1 MGLFSKNSN
10 ETKYPGGQ
18 KHFVEVI
25 KSNGNDQGNMPAD
38 ALIWR
43 HPAQDFNTNSTLVV
57 MPGESAIFVNNG
69 NIEQV
74 FEPNTYKLSTQNY
87 PFISRLR
94 NSLSGGVSAFH
105 CVVYFVRTNNT
116 MEMKWGTDS
125 PILVRDKVLR
135 LSTKIGARGAFQVRV
150 NDPAML
156 LRNLL
161 GATAGSI
168 TAEDIKKYVKSTFL
182 SKIKSNISGAIQ
194 KIDSEIMGI
203 DAHMDEIS
211 QDLMPVIS
219 EAVRPY
225 GLLCVTFSVAAIDIL
240 DDEYR
245 RQYDETMAQRNKMD
259 VLGNQWAAQQSFELM
274 NKMAENQ
281 GGDGTA
287 AGMASMGMGLGMGMA
302 SGMAFGNMA
311 QQAFAPAQQPYGQM
325 PYGQQPYG
333 QPQQPYGQQPYGQ
346 PQQPYGQPYGQ
357 PQQPYGQPQQPY
369 GQPQQPYGQPQQAPQ
384 QAPQQEAPAA
394 AAEDPMEALAK
405 LKKLLDAGL
414 IGQAEFDAKKA
425 DILSRL

>member
-10 ETKYPGGQ
+10 EANYAGGK
-18 KHFVEVI
+18 KHFVDVI

-43 HPAQDFNTNSTLVV
+43 HPAEDFNSNSTLVV

-94 NSLSGGVSAFH
+94 NAFSGGISAFH
-105 CVVYFVRTNNT
+105 CIVYFVRTNNT

-125 PILVRDKVLR
+125 PIMVRDKMLG
-135 LSTKIGARGAFQVRV
+135 LSTKIGARGAYQVRV

-182 SKIKSNISGAIQ
+182 SKIKSNISASIQ
-194 KIDSEIMGI
+194 KMDTEIMGI

-211 QDLMPVIS
+211 QDLYPTIQ
-219 EAVRPY
+219 EAVRGY
-225 GLLCVTFSVAAIDIL
+225 GLFCVSFSVMAIDIM

-245 RQYDETMAQRNKMD
+245 RQYDEAVAAKNKKMLNAQADRYTMD
-259 VLGNQWAAQQSFELM
+259 TLGGQWAAQQSFDVM
-274 NKMAENQ
+274 NKMADNQ
-281 GGDGTA
+281 GDGSATA
-287 AGMASMGMGLGMGMA
+287 NMAMGLGMGLA
-302 SGMAFGNMA
+302 SGAAFGNMA
-311 QQAFAPAQQPYGQM
+311 QQAFAPAQQPYGQ
-325 PYGQQPYG
+325 
-333 QPQQPYGQQPYGQ
+333 
-346 PQQPYGQPYGQ
+346 

-369 GQPQQPYGQPQQAPQ
+369 VQPQPYGQPQQPTAPT
-384 QAPQQEAPAA
+384 
-394 AAEDPMEALAK
+394 EDPMEALGK

-414 IGQAEFDAKKA
+414 IEQTEYDAKKA

>member
-10 ETKYPGGQ
+10 EVNYPGGK
-18 KHFVEVI
+18 KHFVDVI
-25 KSNGNDQGNMPAD
+25 KSSGNDQGNMPAD

-43 HPAQDFNTNSTLVV
+43 HPAEDFNVNSSLVV

-74 FEPNTYKLSTQNY
+74 FEPNTYKLNTQNY

-94 NSLSGGVSAFH
+94 NSLSGGISAFH
-105 CVVYFVRTNNT
+105 CVVYFVRTNST

-125 PILVRDKVLR
+125 PILVRDKMMG
-135 LSTKIGARGAFQVRV
+135 LSTKIGARGAYQVRV

-168 TAEDIKKYVKSTFL
+168 AAEDIKKYVKSTFL
-182 SKIKSNISGAIQ
+182 SKIKSNISASIQ
-194 KIDSEIMGI
+194 KMDTEIMGI

-211 QDLMPVIS
+211 QDLLPTIQ
-219 EAVRPY
+219 EAVRGY
-225 GLLCVTFSVAAIDIL
+225 GLFCVSFSVIAIDIL

-245 RQYDETMAQRNKMD
+245 RQYDEAMAARNKKMINAQADRYTMD
-259 VLGNQWAAQQSFELM
+259 TLGNQWAAQQSFDVM

-281 GGDGTA
+281 GGGDGS
-287 AGMASMGMGLGMGMA
+287 GMAGMGMGLGMGMA

-311 QQAFAPAQQPYGQM
+311 QQAFAPAQQPYGQ
-325 PYGQQPYG
+325 PQQPYG
-333 QPQQPYGQQPYGQ
+333 QPP
-346 PQQPYGQPYGQ
+346 QPYGQ

-369 GQPQQPYGQPQQAPQ
+369 GQPQQPYGQPQQPYGQPPQPYGQPQ
-384 QAPQQEAPAA
+384 QPAA
-394 AAEDPMEALAK
+394 PAAEDPMEALAK

-414 IGQAEFDAKKA
+414 IEQAEYDAKKA

>member
-1 MGLFSKNSN
+1 MGLFGKNSN
-10 ETKYPGGQ
+10 EVNYAGGK
-18 KHFVEVI
+18 KHFVDVI

-43 HPAQDFNTNSTLVV
+43 HPAEDFNTNSSLVV
-57 MPGESAIFVNNG
+57 MPGECAIFVNNG

-94 NSLSGGVSAFH
+94 NALSGGISAFH
-105 CVVYFVRTNNT
+105 CVVYFVRTNST

-125 PILVRDKVLR
+125 PIQIRDKMLG
-135 LSTKIGARGAFQVRV
+135 LSTKIGARGAYQVRV
-150 NDPAML
+150 NDAAML

-168 TAEDIKKYVKSTFL
+168 SAEDIKKYIKSTFL
-182 SKIKSNISGAIQ
+182 SKIKSNISASIQ
-194 KIDSEIMGI
+194 KMDTEIMGI

-211 QDLMPVIS
+211 QDLMPIIQ
-219 EAVRPY
+219 EAVRGY
-225 GLLCVTFSVAAIDIL
+225 GLFCVSFSVTAIDIL

-245 RQYDETMAQRNKMD
+245 RQYDEAIAARNAKMLNAQADRYTMD
-259 VLGNQWAAQQSFELM
+259 TLGNQWAAQQSFDVM

-281 GGDGTA
+281 GGDGSGV
-287 AGMASMGMGLGMGMA
+287 AGMGMGLGMGMA

-311 QQAFAPAQQPYGQM
+311 QQAFAPAQQP
-325 PYGQQPYG
+325 
-333 QPQQPYGQQPYGQ
+333 
-346 PQQPYGQPYGQ
+346 
-357 PQQPYGQPQQPY
+357 
-369 GQPQQPYGQPQQAPQ
+369 A
-384 QAPQQEAPAA
+384 APAA
-394 AAEDPMEALAK
+394 ADPMETLMK

-414 IGQAEFDAKKA
+414 IEQSEYDAKKA
-425 DILSRL
+425 EILSKL